1 MSAVVAGAI
10 LMLWPAILNG
20 YPLLYPDSISY
31 LGDGRPLARILL
43 LHGPK
48 GYLAMRSEFYSL
60 GILPFH
66 WNGTAWPVVAIHAL
80 LTSYGIW
87 LVVRSLAVRSS
98 TRRTELQFLAL
109 IALVSLTTSLG
120 WYVCFIMPDILGP
133 VLYLSIYLLVFAREV
148 LSARERWAVA
158 AIAWW
163 AMASHSTH
171 LMLAAGVCILL
182 GLLLLLRWPPMH
194 RRGRGVAGVAAI
206 ILLGAAAQM
215 ALHGYLYGEPTL
227 NGNRMPYLT
236 ARIVADGPGRWYL
249 QQHCGELQWAIC
261 AWAGSLPDT
270 DDDFLWADGGVWQSA
285 SSDAQQRMLREEM
298 PLLLATVR
306 AYPRA
311 QMQHSLANFREELSN
326 FGLWD
331 FTPNA
336 WMESEIDKVLPGT
349 RVVYLR
355 TRQAQGRLPVEF
367 FSTVQQWVVTA
378 SALAIVAGLPLLW
391 LRRRWQLLGLAAIIV
406 PVVIA
411 NAFVTSVLSEVDSR
425 YQSRV
430 IWLIPLVAG
439 LILLD
444 LLHGG
449 QSQRLAADPVPE
461 NEYVACT
468 NKARAVVRAIGRT
481 RG

>member
-1 MSAVVAGAI
+1 MSAVVAGAL

-66 WNGTAWPVVAIHAL
+66 WNGTAWLIVALHAL
-80 LTSYGIW
+80 LTSYVIW
-87 LVVRSLAVRSS
+87 LVVRSLAARCSARPVA
-98 TRRTELQFLAL
+98 LQFLV
-109 IALVSLTTSLG
+109 LVGLLSLTTSLG

-133 VLYLSIYLLVFAREV
+133 VLYLSIYLLVFAREA
-148 LSARERWAVA
+148 LSARERWVVA
-158 AIAWW
+158 AIACW

-171 LMLAAGVCILL
+171 LMLAVGVCILL
-182 GLLLLLRWPPMH
+182 GFLLLLRWPPMH

-206 ILLGAAAQM
+206 ILLVAAAQM
-215 ALHGYLYGEPTL
+215 ALHGYLYGEPAL

-249 QQHCGELQWAIC
+249 QQHCGELKWAIC

-298 PLLLATVR
+298 PLVLATVR

-311 QMQHSLANFREELSN
+311 QMQRSMANFREELSN

-331 FTPNA
+331 FTPNE
-336 WMESEIDKVLPGT
+336 WMESEIDTALPGA
-349 RVVYLR
+349 RVRYMR

-378 SALAIVAGLPLLW
+378 SALVIVAGLPLLW
-391 LRRRWQLLGLAAIIV
+391 LRRRWRILGQAAIVV

-430 IWLIPLVAG
+430 IWLIPLTAG

-449 QSQRLAADPVPE
+449 RSQRLAADSVPE
-461 NEYVACT
+461 NEFAECC
-468 NKARAVVRAIGRT
+468 NKARAVVRAIGPA

>member
-1 MSAVVAGAI
+1 MSAVVAGAL

-31 LGDGRPLARILL
+31 LGDGRPLARILM

-66 WNGTAWPVVAIHAL
+66 WNGTAWPIVALHAL
-80 LTSYGIW
+80 LTSYVIW
-87 LVVRSLAVRSS
+87 LVVRSLAARCSARPVALR
-98 TRRTELQFLAL
+98 FLSLAGL
-109 IALVSLTTSLG
+109 LSLTTSLG

-133 VLYLSIYLLVFAREV
+133 VLYLSIYLLVFAREA
-148 LSARERWAVA
+148 LSARERWTVA

-163 AMASHSTH
+163 AMTAHSTH
-171 LMLAAGVCILL
+171 LMLAVGVCILL

-194 RRGRGVAGVAAI
+194 QRGRGVAGVAAI
-206 ILLGAAAQM
+206 ILLAAAAQM
-215 ALHGYLYGEPTL
+215 ALHGHLYGEPSL

-249 QQHCGELQWAIC
+249 QQHCGELKWAIC
-261 AWAGSLPDT
+261 QWAGSLPDT

-298 PLLLATVR
+298 PLVLATVR

-311 QMQHSLANFREELSN
+311 QMQRSLANFREELGN

-331 FTPNA
+331 FTPNE
-336 WMESEIDKVLPGT
+336 WMESEIDTALPGA
-349 RVVYLR
+349 RVRYLR
-355 TRQAQGRLPVEF
+355 TRQAQGRLPVKF
-367 FSTVQQWVVTA
+367 FSTVQQWVVIA
-378 SALAIVAGLPLLW
+378 SALAIVASLPLLW
-391 LRRRWQLLGLAAIIV
+391 LRRRWRLLGLAAIVV

-425 YQSRV
+425 YQGRV
-430 IWLIPLVAG
+430 IWLIPLAAG

-444 LLHGG
+444 LLYRRRQNDESGG
-449 QSQRLAADPVPE
+449 LGNQADGLRADLAAR
-461 NEYVACT
+461 VALP
-468 NKARAVVRAIGRT
+468 
-481 RG
+481 